1 MKSFIIKNF
10 LSESEI
16 SWALNFRETI
26 EDLNDNDG
34 VYGKNIVTTGQQ
46 WLPNDSEFTTKIL
59 ERMHKSQYLKDS
71 KYDTVQVMHAR
82 RAYDVHSDWFTT
94 KNQIPMNDPE
104 TDPPTYTIIIPL
116 TPGDFSTVV
125 FEQAGKYNNFS
136 EYKAVNDPIDQPI
149 TDEDWQKYCSHCHA
163 EDQEYLTLHEV
174 FNWQVGDLFAFDR
187 TLFHCSANFETEK
200 KAIVAWL
207 SK

>member
-1 MKSFIIKNF
+1 MKTFTIKNF
-10 LSESEI
+10 LTESEV
-16 SWALNFRETI
+16 SWALNFRENI
-26 EDLNDNDG
+26 EDLKDNNG
-34 VYGKNIVTTGQQ
+34 VYGSDIVQSGQQ
-46 WLPNDSEFTTKIL
+46 WLPNNSEFTNTIL
-59 ERMHKSQYLKDS
+59 ERMHKSKYLENN
-71 KYDTVQVMHAR
+71 KYDALQVLHAH

-94 KNQIPMNDPE
+94 KNQIPLNDPE
-104 TDPPTYTIIIPL
+104 IDLPTYTIIIPL

-136 EYKAVNDPIDQPI
+136 EYKAASVTLDEYIS
-149 TDEDWQKYCSHCHA
+149 DEDWQKYCSHCHA
-163 EDQEYLTLHEV
+163 EDQKYLTLHEV

-187 TLFHCSANFETEK
+187 TLFHCSANFQTEK